1 MKTYPWDP
9 VDRLTTEEA
18 RLAYLESALEFDDP
32 ELLVVVKADIARA
45 IERAG
50 LSVDQGLT

>member
-1 MKTYPWDP
+1 MKAFPWDP
-9 VDRLTTEEA
+9 VDRLTTEAA
-18 RLAYLESALEFDDP
+18 RLAYLGSALEFDDP

-45 IERAG
+45 VENAG